1 MESRGNNYTYQLG
14 GNDIMSSALHWGPN
28 VGLDSWYRT
37 FIKRTALHTTFAK
50 TYHTFGL
57 EWSEK
62 YLFTYVDNR
71 LLQALY
77 VPFDGPMWPKG
88 MYFFIVGKFEAKYF
102 RSL

>member
-1 MESRGNNYTYQLG
+1 MESRGNNYTYELG
-14 GNDIMSSALHWGPN
+14 GNDIMSSALHWGPTT
-28 VGLDSWYRT
+28 GLDSWYRT

-77 VPFDGPMWPKG
+77 VPFDGPLWPKG
-88 MYFFIVGKFEAKYF
+88 
-102 RSL
+102 RRT